1 MLLGRPLAGT
11 KIALV
16 VEIHA
21 IGDGIETMF
30 AAVALHDGE
39 ELVFAVEAALCV
51 IAGIIWIFQLL
62 RLDDLAGNVLFLR
75 EKQGVFKLSSRQR
88 GRIGDERQHVLAQR
102 LMRGMRQIS
111 GVHASGVRDEHPA
124 KRAKMAPQSFV
135 FDLKRH
141 ATTFYPSFMGH
152 DLATAGFASAATAC
166 RK

>member
-1 MLLGRPLAGT
+1 MLLGRLLAGT

-21 IGDGIETMF
+21 IGDGIEAVL

-102 LMRGMRQIS
+102 LMRGIRQIS
-111 GVHASGVRDEHPA
+111 GVHASGVGDERPA
-124 KRAKMAPQSFV
+124 QRVQVALQSFV
-135 FDLKRH
+135 FDFKRH